1 MSLFQNDKQSVELSS
16 KENNKFAIQS
26 AWNRIK
32 HWCSTSNPNETD
44 CILTINGQQ
53 IPCLFVC
60 TFKKDLPYFETLV
73 QIKSKSDN
81 KIIGLRRLS
90 CQMTLANSALFTGHV
105 RTTKGYEEHGIG
117 SVLLSLTEELVEK
130 TIALFPEINGAESI
144 RIGIQDN
151 ATRSENPKDITHWT
165 QRRMSGVPGYEKV
178 GDIYRKV
185 VKQ

>member
-1 MSLFQNDKQSVELSS
+1 MSLFQNDQLPVELSS
-16 KENNKFAIQS
+16 KESNKFAIQS
-26 AWNRIK
+26 AWSRIK
-32 HWCSTSNPNETD
+32 QWCSTSSPNEID
-44 CILTINGQQ
+44 CMLTIDGKQ
-53 IPCLFVC
+53 IPCLFIC
-60 TFKKDLPYFETLV
+60 TFTKDLPYFETLI

-81 KIIGLRRLS
+81 KVIGLRRLY

-117 SVLLSLTEELVEK
+117 SALLFLTDEIVEK
-130 TIALFPEINGAESI
+130 TIALFPEIRGVESI

-151 ATRSENPKDITHWT
+151 AVPAENPKAFTHWT
-165 QRRMSGVPGYEKV
+165 ERRMSGMPGYEKI